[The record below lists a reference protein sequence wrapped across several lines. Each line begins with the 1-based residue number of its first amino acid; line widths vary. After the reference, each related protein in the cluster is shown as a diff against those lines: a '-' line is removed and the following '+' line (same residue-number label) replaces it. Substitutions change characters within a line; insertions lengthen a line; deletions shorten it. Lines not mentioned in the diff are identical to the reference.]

1 MGALLRA
8 LDLRDTVL
16 GGQLEI
22 VGGSDGPIPKHTL
35 SASIEAKDYALVN
48 ATTLTKILTAG
59 SLTGLIDTL
68 SGNGIRFDRLTGDFT
83 LTDGL
88 LSTELLHAYGSALG
102 VTVKVKIDFDT
113 LDVDLEGTVVPAYAV
128 NRILGK
134 IPGLPEAT

>member
-1 MGALLRA
+1 MVPKLPEKRVFRMRYGPGAAGGYKLKITSNDMGALLRA

-68 SGNGIRFDRLTGDFT
+68 SGDFLGSTGLFGVILDRHYDDT
-83 LTDGL
+83 
-88 LSTELLHAYGSALG
+88 ALG
-102 VTVKVKIDFDT
+102 AM
-113 LDVDLEGTVVPAYAV
+113 LDHMELFAMGASW
-128 NRILGK
+128 G
-134 IPGLPEAT
+134 G